1 MARRRSPFLPLF
13 VIALI
18 AGAGWV
24 YAGPHLALRKLQR
37 AADAGD
43 TRALNELVDFPAL
56 RGSVKENVSGSVSRE
71 LSDRTGLPGV
81 GALGGYLAGRV
92 VNPVVDAA
100 VTPAGV
106 AALASGRL
114 PTEGGGRD
122 GEDRRTLPEGLKRKF
137 GYEGMGRFEVRYVD
151 RESGAE
157 RLALIMSREGLDW
170 KLTGVRFGPAEAR

>member
-1 MARRRSPFLPLF
+1 MARQRNPFLPLL
-13 VIALI
+13 VVALI
-18 AGAGWV
+18 AGGGWL

-43 TRALNELVDFPAL
+43 TRAMNELVDFPAL
-56 RGSVKENVSGSVSRE
+56 RSSVKENVNSSVSRE

-92 VNPVVDAA
+92 VNTVVDAA

-114 PTEGGGRD
+114 PNDDEAED
-122 GEDRRTLPEGLKRKF
+122 GEGRRKLPDGLKREF
-137 GYEGMGRFEVRYVD
+137 GYEGMNHFEVRYVD

-157 RLALIMSREGLDW
+157 RVALIMTRAGLDW
-170 KLTGVRFGPAEAR
+170 KLTAVRFGAADER